1 MRQLKAE
8 AGFSLTELLVML
20 AVLGIIL
27 AAVLGILQ
35 STQRVIDSAGAGE
48 DAQVIARAALN
59 QLATDL
65 RLINRGRPSSAGAI
79 IAASATSITFLSD
92 IDNDTQDAGG
102 NNATLTAL
110 ASIGATTVQVSSATG
125 FSVGEL
131 LSIAD
136 SFVSET
142 QLITAVAGTTLTV
155 APGLTAL
162 YPVGS
167 IVRSVETVSYAWDP
181 ATRALCRNVGGAC
194 IAPFP
199 NNTVIATNVTGFQLT
214 YWDGSIPPVEITN
227 LAPQGNRDAIR
238 EIRVQ
243 LTSLAQSG
251 NQTASRIMTVTV
263 RPRNF
268 FN

>member
-1 MRQLKAE
+1 MRRLKTE
-8 AGFSLTELLVML
+8 AGFSLIELVVVV
-20 AVLGIIL
+20 AILGIVL
-27 AAVLGILQ
+27 AAVLGMLQ
-35 STQRVIDSAGAGE
+35 GTQRVILFASAGE
-48 DAQVIARAALN
+48 DAQVTARAALN

-65 RLINRGRPSSAGAI
+65 RLINRGGPTSAGAI
-79 IAASATSITFLSD
+79 TAASATSITFLSD
-92 IDNDTQDAGG
+92 IDNDTQDGAG

-110 ASIGATTVQVSSATG
+110 ANIGATTVQVNSATG

-136 SFVSET
+136 GPVAET
-142 QLITAVAGTTLTV
+142 HPITAIAGTTLTLG
-155 APGLTAL
+155 AGLTAS

-167 IVRSVETVSYAWDP
+167 IVRSVETVSYTWDL
-181 ATRALCRNVGGAC
+181 ATRTLCRNVGGAC

-199 NNTVIATNVTGFQLT
+199 NILLIATDVTGFQLT
-214 YWDGSIPPVEITN
+214 YFDSAGAVIPNPTTQ
-227 LAPQGNRDAIR
+227 AARDAIR
-238 EIRVQ
+238 EVRVQ

-251 NQTASRIMTVTV
+251 DQTVSRIMAVTV